1 MQLVEVFILAIH
13 LILVGI
19 GACLPLAVVLLN
31 RKMLRIDNS
40 RHCDAIW
47 QFSRG
52 LMKVSIQAV
61 TLGSIF
67 GLLLAGVLW
76 SEDFHNLCH
85 LVLTKM
91 KWAGVEWLFS
101 MLVFGGIYFQWAKS
115 PGAHRAFR
123 IRSVLI
129 FLAAFNLLYH
139 FPSLFLVIT
148 AIPADVVDA
157 LTRSAIELSRD
168 TYYEIMFSSTM
179 ISRWLHATLAM
190 LATSMV
196 FVAVA
201 SIRRANQEDEGPARD
216 SAISICRWAAR
227 NVLLILFLQFAFGI
241 WTVVAMDPS
250 RMENL
255 MGANM
260 AATGLFAISIILLFV
275 QLQQWTGLISERV
288 RRDHLVRAVATY
300 LTMFMCMVA
309 ASVLS

>member
-40 RHCDAIW
+40 GHCAAIW
-47 QFSRG
+47 QFSRS

-76 SEDFHNLCH
+76 SEDFHNRCH
-85 LVLTKM
+85 LVMTKM

-101 MLVFGGIYFQWAKS
+101 MLVFGGIYFQWAKA
-115 PGAHRAFR
+115 PGARRAFW
-123 IRSVLI
+123 IRSGLI

-157 LTRSAIELSRD
+157 LTRSATELSRD
-168 TYYEIMFSSTM
+168 TYNEIVFSSTM
-179 ISRWLHATLAM
+179 VSRWLHATLAM

-241 WTVVAMDPS
+241 WTVVAMDSS

>member
-40 RHCDAIW
+40 GHCDAIW
-47 QFSRG
+47 QFSRR

-76 SEDFHNLCH
+76 SEDFHNRCH
-85 LVLTKM
+85 LVMTKM

-101 MLVFGGIYFQWAKS
+101 MLVFGGIYFQWAKA
-115 PGAHRAFR
+115 PGARRAFW
-123 IRSVLI
+123 IRSGLI
-129 FLAAFNLLYH
+129 FLAALNLLYH

-148 AIPADVVDA
+148 AIPTDVVDA
-157 LTRSAIELSRD
+157 LTRSATELSRD
-168 TYYEIMFSSTM
+168 TYNEIVFSSTM
-179 ISRWLHATLAM
+179 VSRWLHATLAM

-241 WTVVAMDPS
+241 WTVVAMDSS

-255 MGANM
+255 MGSNM